1 MRRQWFITALLLF
14 TFSSLALNIVSSQP
28 QSGSGIINGTVKD
41 PNGAV
46 VSGTKVSVR
55 NEATG
60 DTRDA
65 VTDDQG
71 RFKVE
76 GLAAGSYKITINRDG
91 FKTAERAVTVESGK
105 TATVETKLEIAATR
119 AEVTVCAKGS
129 ITPNADPNYR
139 ALRDGDLAET
149 YEVTN
154 LKLKRDV
161 GEITLRAGRVSFLK
175 PVLGKMAIG
184 VFTGD
189 GEFTLTPL
197 IDIEKRYLKLLTGK
211 DTVVEPFDR
220 LVFNFTDETWQA
232 IKSAGKE
239 SAPDPRMKDTLR
251 DFRNRMRRNT
261 EEPRSFT
268 EAMYSGEFVENID
281 AAMLGYLY
289 NPKRAPFFSA
299 YIFGKEHGDLRFHV
313 RPNGAAPFLIDSP
326 EEVALINYDVA
337 GKEEGVWYLSHLE
350 SEWKAGAASS
360 GEDKRIIDA
369 EHYRIETVIS
379 GDKLTA
385 NCELTFAA
393 LADGERVFRFNLLPT
408 LRVTKV
414 VFGGKE
420 IDYIQEKKDEDSAFY
435 AILH

>member
-1 MRRQWFITALLLF
+1 M
-14 TFSSLALNIVSSQP
+14 
-28 QSGSGIINGTVKD
+28 INGTVKD

-46 VSGTKVSVR
+46 VAGARVTVR

-65 VTDDQG
+65 VTDNQG

-76 GLAAGSYKITINRDG
+76 GLASGSYKITINRDG
-91 FKTAERAVTVESGK
+91 FKIAERAVTVESGK
-105 TATVETKLEIAATR
+105 TATVETKLEIAETR
-119 AEVTVCAKGS
+119 AEVTVGSKGS

-154 LKLKRDV
+154 LTLKRDV
-161 GEITLRAGRVSFLK
+161 GAITLRSGRVSFLP
-175 PVLGKMAIG
+175 PVLGRQAIG

-197 IDIEKRYLKLLTGK
+197 LDIEKRYLKLLTEK

-220 LVFNFTDETWQA
+220 MVFYFTDDSWQA

-239 SAPDPRMKDTLR
+239 SGADPRVKDALR

-261 EEPRSFT
+261 ETPRSFI
-268 EAMYSGEFVENID
+268 EAMYSGEDVENID
-281 AAMLGYLY
+281 AVALGYLY

-299 YIFGKEHGDLRFHV
+299 YIFGKKHGDLRFHI
-313 RPNGAAPFLIDSP
+313 RPYGAMPQMMSP
-326 EEVALINYDVA
+326 EEVALINYDVQ

-350 SEWKAGAASS
+350 SEWKAGTASS
-360 GEDKRIIDA
+360 SEDKRVIDA

-385 NCELTFAA
+385 TCELTFAA
-393 LADGERVFRFNLLPT
+393 LVDGERVFRFNLLPT
-408 LRVTKV
+408 LRATKV
-414 VFGGKE
+414 VFAGKE
-420 IDYIQEKKDEDSAFY
+420 IDYIHDKKNEDSSFH
-435 AILH
+435 AILP